1 MKYGIQTLVATLLLL
16 LAVSCREKT
25 AIPPI
30 VAGEM
35 EAHHEEEATAV
46 TLTDEQIKAI
56 GLTLGSVEQKNI
68 TTTVKVSGTLEVPAQ
83 NKARVTALYSG
94 VLRNILVH
102 PGAAVRKG
110 QVLATVTNTE
120 LSGLQQQ
127 LISTNAALRL
137 AELEEARQQELV
149 AGNAAPL
156 KNLQRAQAELSSLRA
171 QRAALQ
177 KQLSDLGISAASVHT
192 GNISSTLPIRAP
204 ISGTISEID
213 AEIGANVDPST
224 PLAHIV
230 NNSELHLD
238 LFVYE
243 KDLPLVRP
251 GQLIHFTLTNNPG
264 KEYDARIFS
273 VGTAFT
279 NEARAVPVHAEVISG
294 KTNLIEGM
302 AVTALISLGSQTAPA
317 VPDEAIV
324 SGGGKHYIFIQK
336 NKDVAPPPEEAGK
349 SSEKDTHN
357 SASKHNF
364 ERIEVVKGESE
375 LGYTLI
381 IPVTE
386 LPSNALLVTKGAFFL
401 MAKMS
406 NTEDHS
412 H

>member
-1 MKYGIQTLVATLLLL
+1 MKYGIQPLVATHLLL

-30 VAGEM
+30 AGEM

-94 VLRNILVH
+94 VLRSILVH

-137 AELEEARQQELV
+137 AELEETRQQELV

>member
-1 MKYGIQTLVATLLLL
+1 MKYIIQTITAAFLL
-16 LAVSCREKT
+16 LAASCSDKKT
-25 AIPPI
+25 
-30 VAGEM
+30 
-35 EAHHEEEATAV
+35 EATATAATEEHHEEGESTVVA
-46 TLTDEQIKAI
+46 LTDEQAKAI
-56 GLTLGSVEQKNI
+56 GMQIGRVEQKNI
-68 TTTVKVSGTLEVPAQ
+68 TATVKVNGMLKVPAQ
-83 NKARVTALYSG
+83 NKAVVTSLYSG
-94 VLRNILVH
+94 VLRTILVH
-102 PGAAVRKG
+102 PGSAVRKG
-110 QVLATVTNTE
+110 QVLATVVNTE
-120 LSGLQQQ
+120 LSGIQQQ
-127 LISTNAALRL
+127 FISINSSLRL
-137 AELEEARQQELV
+137 AELEEKRQQELV